1 MIGVYGPGSARDH
14 ACLLRLKT
22 ELGTSEVR
30 FFDCGGN
37 AVLGA
42 APLTVPARIDDA
54 QETARLALEAGVRHM
69 VITDAE
75 VLLTPVADALA
86 AAGIPV
92 FGPALHA
99 AQVEGSKGL
108 MKKLVASAGVPAPEG
123 LLFDTLAETKSF
135 LKDNWSAERQFVVK
149 TDRYIYDPHRRT
161 MVPGDLGEGLKDVDE
176 ELEALLAA
184 SEPSGFI
191 VERRI
196 SGFETSV
203 HVLWDG
209 ETYVLCPPV
218 RDYKPVRDG
227 DNGPNTNGAAA
238 IACGRGF
245 SKDLEAKLRRRIIEP
260 MLAQMNRSGYG
271 YRGVV
276 YFGVMLVDGEPQ
288 LIEINVRPGNPEFI
302 VLLSLLRSNFADLIE
317 CTIAGTLH
325 KARIDWH
332 EECYSGTVFAMAAGY
347 PETQTVAA
355 AEISGL
361 EDALATGRFVTEG
374 IGQSSN
380 GRFVVSSGRVAA
392 PVAVADTIETT
403 HHAVYRD
410 LARIDF
416 AGKHFR
422 GDLGFGIADSLFAAS

>member
-14 ACLLRLKT
+14 ACLLRLEA
-22 ELGTSEVR
+22 ELGASEVC
-30 FFDCGGN
+30 FFDCGDN
-37 AVLGA
+37 AVLCEA
-42 APLTVPARIDDA
+42 LSTVPARIDDA
-54 QETARLALEAGVRHM
+54 RETARLALEAGVRHM
-69 VITDAE
+69 VITDAD
-75 VLLTPVADALA
+75 VLQTPVADAFTA
-86 AAGIPV
+86 ARIPV

-123 LLFDTLAETKSF
+123 LVFDTLAETKSF
-135 LKDNWSAERQFVVK
+135 LKNNWSAERQFVVK
-149 TDRYIYDPHRRT
+149 TDRFIYDPHRT
-161 MVPGDLGEGLKDVDE
+161 MVPGDLSEGLKDVDE

-184 SEPSGFI
+184 SEPPGFI

-196 SGFETSV
+196 SGFETSL

-209 ETYVLCPPV
+209 DTYVLFPPV
-218 RDYKPVRDG
+218 RDYKPVGDG
-227 DNGPNTNGAAA
+227 DKGPNTNGAAA

-245 SKDLEAKLRRRIIEP
+245 SEDLEAKLRRRIIEP

-317 CTIAGTLH
+317 YTIAGTLH

-332 EECYSGTVFAMAAGY
+332 EECYGGTVFAMAAGY

-374 IGQSSN
+374 IGRSSN
-380 GRFVVSSGRVAA
+380 GRCVVSSGRVAA
-392 PVAVADTIETT
+392 PVAVADTIEAT